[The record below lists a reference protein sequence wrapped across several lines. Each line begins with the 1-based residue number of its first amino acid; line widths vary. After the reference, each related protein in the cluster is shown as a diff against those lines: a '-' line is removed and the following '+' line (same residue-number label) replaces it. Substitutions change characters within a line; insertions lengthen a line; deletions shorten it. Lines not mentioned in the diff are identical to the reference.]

1 MGRYSALGMV
11 RSMVMH
17 SARSKVM
24 ALAKVGEEFL
34 HLVIQLDLPDLLV
47 SPWGELLGL
56 EHCQKMMAPHL
67 VNHQEHCQKMTAP
80 HSVQMILKVPPTD

>member
-1 MGRYSALGMV
+1 
-11 RSMVMH
+11 MVMH
-17 SARSKVM
+17 SAHSKVM
-24 ALAKVGEEFL
+24 ALSKVRQEFL

-47 SPWGELLGL
+47 SPSAELLGL

-80 HSVQMILKVPPTD
+80 HSVQIIPKVPPTD

>member
-1 MGRYSALGMV
+1 
-11 RSMVMH
+11 MVMH
-17 SARSKVM
+17 SAHSKVM
-24 ALAKVGEEFL
+24 ALSKVRQEFL

-47 SPWGELLGL
+47 SPSAELLGL